1 MPWRPLEARYT
12 PMLACA
18 LFALVPYILV
28 VSGAALFRQQVMHDI
43 GATRGGLAIVEGI
56 SIAGYAFGAL
66 LGGDLIN
73 RFRQRHLFLAGEAV
87 FIVGWLLVAVAS
99 NATIYGA
106 GRVLAGFATGT
117 LLVTALP
124 PVVRRFGP
132 DRVSLTA
139 AFINIAFFGAIAA
152 GPLLGGAVA
161 AGHAWRGFYGA
172 FAGLGMLT
180 FILAL
185 LALPH
190 ADPPDPNL
198 SVDRPG
204 LLLGFASTVLPF
216 WASGELQSHGFG
228 EAIVAVPL
236 GIGLICFAALM
247 IVEYHKKDALSPVKK
262 MWTTFP
268 ITGTLIAM
276 VGGGVFVT
284 YVMITTELLTK
295 VEHWTPLAA
304 GLAFWPQVVG
314 ALITAALLGFLF
326 RTRFL
331 PVLAF
336 SGMVLLIVGGT
347 LLVLY
352 MPDMGRAYL
361 LATVSL
367 LGLGAGATVSP
378 GLFLAGWSL
387 PARIIG
393 RIFALI
399 ELVRSVADFILS
411 PVMSKIA
418 AVTSSQT
425 PLDLA
430 GVHEAL
436 WLTVLIN
443 LAGTLFIAVLYA
455 LGGKL
460 LPRPN
465 LDVWLEKNGTA
476 ITSPPLLAAIRR
488 WL

>member
-18 LFALVPYILV
+18 LFALIPYILV
-28 VSGAALFRQQVMHDI
+28 VSGAALFRQQVMQDI
-43 GATRGGLAIVEGI
+43 GATRDGLSVVEGI

-73 RFRQRHLFLAGEAV
+73 RFRQRHLFLSGEAI
-87 FIVGWLLVAVAS
+87 FIVGWLLVAIAPDLSV
-99 NATIYGA
+99 YGT

-132 DRVSLTA
+132 DQVSLTA

-161 AGHAWRGFYGA
+161 AGHVWRGFYAA
-172 FAGLGMLT
+172 FAGLGVFT
-180 FILAL
+180 FVLAL
-185 LALPH
+185 LTLPH
-190 ADPPDPNL
+190 ADPPDPDL
-198 SVDRPG
+198 PVDRPG

-228 EAIVAVPL
+228 TPIVAVPL
-236 GIGLICFAALM
+236 GTGLVCFVALM
-247 IVEYHKKDALSPVKK
+247 IVEYHKKDALSPVQK

-268 ITGTLIAM
+268 VAGTLIAM
-276 VGGGVFVT
+276 IGGGVFVT

-336 SGMVLLIVGGT
+336 SGMILLIIGGA

-352 MPDMGRAYL
+352 TPDVERAHL

-378 GLFLAGWSL
+378 GLFLAGFSL
-387 PARIIG
+387 PAQVLG

-399 ELVRSVADFILS
+399 ELVRSVADFILA
-411 PVMSKIA
+411 PVMSKVA
-418 AVTSSQT
+418 AANSSHA
-425 PLDLA
+425 PLELA
-430 GVHEAL
+430 GAHEAL
-436 WLTVLIN
+436 WLTMLIS
-443 LAGTLFIAVLYA
+443 LAGTLFIAAVYA
-455 LGGKL
+455 LGGNL
-460 LPRPN
+460 LPRPD
-465 LDVWLEKNGTA
+465 LEAWLEKNGTA
-476 ITSPPLLAAIRR
+476 ITSPPLLAVIRR
-488 WL
+488 RL